1 MRFLPA
7 AIAVLALGAVFLRVD
22 MRELRA
28 AILQGHVAAILPWA
42 ALLAIGYMAL
52 HSLWERML
60 LSHTPVPPSYYDVWT
75 GKVGTAVL
83 NSIGF
88 ALGSGG
94 YVVWIARATGAGVGG
109 ALALRTIA
117 IVADLAAL
125 ALVTLIAILV
135 IQATVPAAVTVGTIG
150 ALGLVTIVALGLRF
164 SFIPRRLVPSAHFT
178 NFVATAA
185 AVSLTTWGTQ
195 VLGRAVS
202 MCLSIATTAFAAIA
216 FGLHIPV
223 AIICALVPV
232 SMFVRV
238 MPVNVAGFGA
248 AQAAFVM
255 VFAPYES
262 AAKLLAFNILWQL
275 AANVFYVLRGLPFVN
290 RATSQIVSPQSP
302 Q

>member
-1 MRFLPA
+1 
-7 AIAVLALGAVFLRVD
+7 
-22 MRELRA
+22 
-28 AILQGHVAAILPWA
+28 
-42 ALLAIGYMAL
+42 
-52 HSLWERML
+52 
-60 LSHTPVPPSYYDVWT
+60 VPPSYYDVWS

-94 YVVWIARATGAGVGG
+94 YVVWIARATGVGIGG

-125 ALVTLIAILV
+125 AVVTLIAILIV
-135 IQATVPAAVTVGTIG
+135 QATLPTAVTVGTIVAFG
-150 ALGLVTIVALGLRF
+150 VAAIVALALRF
-164 SFIPRRLVPSAHFT
+164 SLVPRRLVPSAHFEK
-178 NFVATAA
+178 FVATAA
-185 AVSLTTWGTQ
+185 AVPLATWGTQ

-216 FGLHIPV
+216 FGLHLPV
-223 AIICALVPV
+223 AIMCALVPV
-232 SMFVRV
+232 SMFVKV
-238 MPVNVAGFGA
+238 MPVNIAGFGA
-248 AQAAFVM
+248 AQAAFVA

-290 RATSQIVSPQSP
+290 RAASQIVSPQAP